1 MSRLIEEVKRLSRKL
16 DDIDR
21 RVEKIEEKQPLSDG
35 DKTPN
40 CSAVFSWRNGT
51 TCELT
56 KKEDNS
62 LTFPVEVTIKPEFKV
77 GDRFIPH
84 KIRYTG
90 GSLSW
95 TSEMD
100 KYDGK
105 VLTVAH
111 IAPDGDIQSDTNKGW
126 YFSPSW
132 CTKVEETKF
141 KKGDW
146 VRSKITEN
154 IGKVESFYSA
164 GDYSSYMLS
173 TVDGGK
179 LNAPADELE
188 PYFPKEG
195 EYAYVLSSDSGHNY
209 VTIFSR
215 KENGYLYDKCSINL
229 KTNELWDGNISPLI
243 RIDAIIDFRPA
254 SAEEKKLL
262 DSKLAEKGLIFD
274 GKEVVKDNTP
284 KIGDFCIF
292 WDYDKGNAFCSI
304 LKKIINYCEGK
315 YITRIGIGY
324 RNCIKFESEE
334 QYKNFLKQE

>member
-1 MSRLIEEVKRLSRKL
+1 MSKLTEEIKKLSKKL

-21 RVEKIEEKQPLSDG
+21 RVELIEDKQPKITVKVSTGCDSSVSTSNP
-35 DKTPN
+35 K
-40 CSAVFSWRNGT
+40 
-51 TCELT
+51 
-56 KKEDNS
+56 
-62 LTFPVEVTIKPEFKV
+62 FKV

-84 KIRYTG
+84 KPKNWN

-95 TSEMD
+95 TKEMD
-100 KYDGK
+100 EYDCK

-132 CTKVEETKF
+132 CTKGE
-141 KKGDW
+141 
-146 VRSKITEN
+146 
-154 IGKVESFYSA
+154 
-164 GDYSSYMLS
+164 
-173 TVDGGK
+173 
-179 LNAPADELE
+179 E

-262 DSKLAEKGLIFD
+262 DAKLAEKGLIFD

-292 WDYDKGNAFCSI
+292 WDYDKGGAFCAI
-304 LKKIINYCEGK
+304 LEKIINYCEGK

-324 RNCIKFESEE
+324 RNCIKFESVE
-334 QYKNFLKQE
+334 QYKNFLKEQ